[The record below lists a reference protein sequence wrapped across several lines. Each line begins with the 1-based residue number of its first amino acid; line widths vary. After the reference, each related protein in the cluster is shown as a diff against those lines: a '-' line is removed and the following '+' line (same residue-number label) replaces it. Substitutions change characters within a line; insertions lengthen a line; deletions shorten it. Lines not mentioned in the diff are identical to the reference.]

1 MRKITFL
8 LIILTAVAF
17 SACFNFGKVIRGNGH
32 FIDEER
38 TPVGSFSSL
47 VSEGD
52 FEVVIIK
59 DSVQKI
65 ILHGEDNI
73 TPEVATDI
81 INGELV
87 IHYKKENLRFDH
99 EGVTVFV
106 HTPVMSG
113 IKLTGSGDINTLD
126 EFNEGETKVELSG
139 SGDIRYRVNC
149 TKITA
154 KVTGSG
160 DITTEGTSTE
170 NQITIDGSGN
180 ADFLMQP
187 CDKSFI
193 TITGSGNVTVDVA
206 NQMDVNI
213 SGSGSVRYRGT
224 PSMNVKITGSGAV
237 VKI

>member
-1 MRKITFL
+1 MKKITLFF
-8 LIILTAVAF
+8 IILSAVAF
-17 SACFNFGKVIRGNGH
+17 SSCFNFGKVVRGNGH
-32 FIDEER
+32 FVDEER

-52 FEVVIIK
+52 FEIVIIK
-59 DSVQKI
+59 DSVQKM

-99 EGVTVFV
+99 EGITIFV
-106 HTPVMSG
+106 HTPIMNG
-113 IKLTGSGDINTLD
+113 IKLTGSGDISTLD
-126 EFNEGETKVELSG
+126 EFSGGETKVELSG
-139 SGDIRYRVNC
+139 SGDIRYRINC

-160 DITTEGTSTE
+160 DITAEGTCVE

-180 ADFLMQP
+180 TDFLMLP
-187 CDKSFI
+187 SEKSFI
-193 TITGSGNVTVDVA
+193 TITGSGNATVEVA
-206 NQMDVNI
+206 NQLDVNI